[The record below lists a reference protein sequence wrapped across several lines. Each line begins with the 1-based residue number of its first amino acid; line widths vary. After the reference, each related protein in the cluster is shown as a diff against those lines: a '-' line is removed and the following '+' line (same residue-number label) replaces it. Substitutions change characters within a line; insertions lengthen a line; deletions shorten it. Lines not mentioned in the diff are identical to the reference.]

1 MHRRQATARAGMGSR
16 PGFTLIEILVVIT
29 IIAILLALS
38 AAAILRFTGVQQGNN
53 TGNTLAKLGP
63 LVRDRWNIAADSARQ
78 DPINSSTVAPWIDT
92 NLGTSGNSPL
102 RRVLYVK
109 LKMRQ
114 KFPMSFDE
122 ALNVSLKTNFPGPP
136 TLPTELDTP
145 PFYKQYL
152 TNIGITGAGNSQ
164 TAPYESAACLLMALQ
179 GGAAGG
185 GFDPEMLGPGSVRN
199 FTVSGM
205 SIPVLVDAWGNP
217 LSFFRSPTGDL
228 TLNPTGARSGPS
240 NDPLDP
246 QGLLCV
252 QSWLNTMMP
261 SVSANFS
268 SIFGYT
274 LPNTSPPTSYYL
286 PPLIVSA
293 GPDGKLGLDSDATPT
308 SADANDNLSTATP
321 P

>member
-1 MHRRQATARAGMGSR
+1 VRR

-29 IIAILLALS
+29 IIAILLTLS

-53 TGNTLAKLGP
+53 TQNQLAKLGP
-63 LVRDRWNIAADSARQ
+63 LVRERWNLAANSARQ
-78 DPINSSTVAPWIDT
+78 DPLSSTVVTWIDT
-92 NLGTSGNSPL
+92 NLGSSGNPPL

-122 ALNVSLKTNFPGPP
+122 ALNVSLKAAFPG
-136 TLPTELDTP
+136 LPAELDTP
-145 PFYKQYL
+145 AFYKQYL
-152 TNIGITGAGNSQ
+152 SNIGITGAGTAQ

-185 GFDPEMLGPGSVRN
+185 GFDPEDLGVGSVVP
-199 FTVSGM
+199 FTAGSAN
-205 SIPVLVDAWGNP
+205 IPTLVDSWRTP
-217 LSFFRSPTGDL
+217 LAFIRSPTNDPI
-228 TLNPTGARSGPS
+228 LNPGGARSGPS
-240 NDPLDP
+240 NDLLDP

-252 QSWLNTMMP
+252 SSWLSMTTP
-261 SVSANFS
+261 AVSANFTT
-268 SIFGYT
+268 IFGYT
-274 LPNTSPPTSYYL
+274 LPNASPPTSYYL

-293 GPDGKLGLDSDATPT
+293 GPDGKLGLDIVATQIST
-308 SADANDNLSTATP
+308 DANDNLSTATP